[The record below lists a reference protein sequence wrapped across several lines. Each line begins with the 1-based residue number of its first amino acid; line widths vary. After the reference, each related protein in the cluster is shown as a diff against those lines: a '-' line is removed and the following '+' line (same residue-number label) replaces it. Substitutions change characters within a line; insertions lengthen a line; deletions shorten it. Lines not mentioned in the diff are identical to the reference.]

1 MMKTPR
7 EILFEKH
14 KAAQQKLDAIRES
27 IVSECARPRPQQAA
41 NVPTH
46 AVGTLAA
53 FWQELFWP
61 YRRIWTGLSVVWVG
75 IIALRLTEPGTAVR
89 ETVRVTPQMAAAV
102 IVEQR
107 RELALV
113 LGDTGGPQVALP
125 PPPQPALPRPRSER
139 RSDIF
144 AV

>member
-1 MMKTPR
+1 MKTPR

-27 IVSECARPRPQQAA
+27 VVSECGRPQPQQTA
-41 NVPTH
+41 NIPAH
-46 AVGTLAA
+46 SVGTLAA
-53 FWQELFWP
+53 LWRELFWP
-61 YRRIWTGLSVVWVG
+61 YRRIWAGLSVVWVG
-75 IIALRLTEPGTAVR
+75 IIALRLTEPGTPVR
-89 ETVRVTPQMAAAV
+89 ETVRVTPQMAATV
-102 IVEQR
+102 IMEQR

-113 LGDTGGPQVALP
+113 LGETGGPQVALP

-139 RSDIF
+139 RPNIV